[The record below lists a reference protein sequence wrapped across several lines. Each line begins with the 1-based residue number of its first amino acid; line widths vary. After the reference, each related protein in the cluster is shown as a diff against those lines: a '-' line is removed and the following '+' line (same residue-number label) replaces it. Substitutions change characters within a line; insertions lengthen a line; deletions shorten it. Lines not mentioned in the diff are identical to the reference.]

1 MSVSMVI
8 EVRDKRAAEQVV
20 QAIETYKMR
29 LADGIG
35 RTKRRLSEF
44 ERRCGRN
51 TGYFL
56 RQMTA
61 EDLHGGDIEYVEW
74 AGEARMLERLEL
86 ELAELEDVRYRL
98 P

>member
-29 LADGIG
+29 LVDSIA

-44 ERRCGRN
+44 ERRYGRN
-51 TGYFL
+51 TGDFL

-61 EDLHGGDIEYVEW
+61 EDLDGG
-74 AGEARMLERLEL
+74 ASSTLSGPER
-86 ELAELEDVRYRL
+86 RRC
-98 P
+98 